1 VPMALQDQHCD
12 ASGVVSFPAY
22 ADFAVHLQA
31 TNILSDAWIAGEPRF
46 RLQGMVLSPAQ
57 ARALRL
63 AAERVAAVYQELV
76 TLVWEH
82 PEWLETFFHLTP
94 YQKLMWF
101 SAQGRWH
108 GIARADVF
116 VCADG
121 RLQCCEVNSDTPS
134 GEAEAVL
141 LNRLLWPCHSGV
153 RDPNRRLPGA
163 FWRMLVASHG
173 GKAPGT
179 VGIVYPTDIPED
191 LSMIAL
197 YRQWLIGR
205 GCQVVL
211 GAPYNLH
218 ACAGGIGMF
227 GQRLE
232 LIVRHYKTDWWGER
246 EVVWRDA
253 APYPD
258 AAPLV
263 EALHLL
269 LQNEYAGTVTVVNP
283 FGAVLS
289 QNKLTLALMWE
300 AQEYFSPL
308 ARRWIRRYIP
318 ATYRLTQLDLDMLLA
333 QRQAWVLK
341 SAYGCE
347 GQETICGP
355 YVSDTAWRDAVTSA
369 LPHYWVAQR
378 FFHAAVT
385 PDGGVPNYGVYV
397 VGGRSV
403 GFFTRVATT
412 ATDVYA
418 MTAPTFI
425 ARG

>member
-1 VPMALQDQHCD
+1 
-12 ASGVVSFPAY
+12 
-22 ADFAVHLQA
+22 
-31 TNILSDAWIAGEPRF
+31 
-46 RLQGMVLSPAQ
+46 
-57 ARALRL
+57 
-63 AAERVAAVYQELV
+63 
-76 TLVWEH
+76 
-82 PEWLETFFHLTP
+82 
-94 YQKLMWF
+94 
-101 SAQGRWH
+101 
-108 GIARADVF
+108 
-116 VCADG
+116 
-121 RLQCCEVNSDTPS
+121 
-134 GEAEAVL
+134 
-141 LNRLLWPCHSGV
+141 
-153 RDPNRRLPGA
+153 
-163 FWRMLVASHG
+163 
-173 GKAPGT
+173 
-179 VGIVYPTDIPED
+179 
-191 LSMIAL
+191 
-197 YRQWLIGR
+197 
-205 GCQVVL
+205 
-211 GAPYNLH
+211 
-218 ACAGGIGMF
+218 MF

-253 APYPD
+253 APYAD

-300 AQEYFSPL
+300 AQEHFSPL

-318 ATYRLTQLDLDMLLA
+318 ATYRLTQLDPDMLLA

-347 GQETICGP
+347 GEETICGP
-355 YVSDTAWRDAVTSA
+355 YVSDAAWREVVTGV
-369 LPHYWVAQR
+369 LPDYWVAQR